1 VSTVQLLADAVVTGS
16 GESKKSGP
24 IGLAVILLLCVACYF
39 LFKSMSRHLR
49 RVREDFPAAG
59 AGIRAAAAGPPAAP
73 ADRKASGVAPSVA
86 TPARAERPGQAAA
99 GDEPPPARP
108 SGS

>member
-1 VSTVQLLADAVVTGS
+1 MTSALLLADAVVTGS

-49 RVREDFPAAG
+49 RVREDFPADG
-59 AGIRAAAAGPPAAP
+59 P
-73 ADRKASGVAPSVA
+73 ADGDAAQAVAPREPAPKPVPDA
-86 TPARAERPGQAAA
+86 TQPDATQPENGDDAARAP
-99 GDEPPPARP
+99 
-108 SGS
+108 

>member
-1 VSTVQLLADAVVTGS
+1 MTSALLLADAVVTGS

-49 RVREDFPAAG
+49 RVREDFPADG
-59 AGIRAAAAGPPAAP
+59 P
-73 ADRKASGVAPSVA
+73 ADGDAAQAVAPREPAPKPVPDA
-86 TPARAERPGQAAA
+86 TQPDAPQPDATQPENGDDAARAP
-99 GDEPPPARP
+99 
-108 SGS
+108 